1 MTAFV
6 DRRDPAMAKWLASTK
21 VESGNINNGGIA
33 FNRYSL
39 LVRCKYWRY
48 IELHVNQ

>member
-33 FNRYSL
+33 FKPVLITRSL
-39 LVRCKYWRY
+39 QVLAIY
-48 IELHVNQ
+48 